1 MKKEKRKEG
10 RANGASLACGLNAA
24 TFPPKRNLKVGK
36 PLLLVVTAT
45 LIAVNETSC
54 ATLALSIFHRVT
66 VRNRVSQV
74 IPLPSN
80 TLPTFPPF
88 HSRPVT
94 SPEDPRSLS
103 LRRFSAISIQIF
115 QRTAFKY
122 IYIFFISAMCVI
134 NAHFV
139 EFAPLAIPLLPLS
152 ALLIQCTRQHQH

>member
-88 HSRPVT
+88 HSRPGR
-94 SPEDPRSLS
+94 SSLS
-103 LRRFSAISIQIF
+103 FPSSFFGDIDTDFPTYSF
-115 QRTAFKY
+115 H
-122 IYIFFISAMCVI
+122 IYIFFYLCHVRYQRPFCRVCSARYS
-134 NAHFV
+134 FV
-139 EFAPLAIPLLPLS
+139 ASVSVADSMYETAS
-152 ALLIQCTRQHQH
+152 ALKRVD

>member
-115 QRTAFKY
+115 QRTAFIY
-122 IYIFFISAMCVI
+122 IYFFLSLPCALSTPILSS
-134 NAHFV
+134 
-139 EFAPLAIPLLPLS
+139 LLRSLF
-152 ALLIQCTRQHQH
+152 LCCLCRRC